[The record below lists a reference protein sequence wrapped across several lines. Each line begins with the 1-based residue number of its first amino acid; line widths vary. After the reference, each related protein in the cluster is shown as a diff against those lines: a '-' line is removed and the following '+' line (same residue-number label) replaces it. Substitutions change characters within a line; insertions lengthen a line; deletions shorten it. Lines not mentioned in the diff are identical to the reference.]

1 MSFLH
6 RAAPSARTR
15 LLGVLGAP
23 VRHSAS
29 PAMHNAALEALGL
42 DWSYLAFEVHPD
54 TLASALRGARDL
66 GVLGLNLTVPHKLL
80 AMPLM
85 DVLDDSAQ
93 TYGAVNTVIY
103 ESQTSSGEWR
113 PVGQLPEI
121 HGPVRMRGANTDA
134 DALLRS
140 LGEDLG
146 IEPRSARIL
155 MLGAGGAARAAALRL
170 ADEGV
175 GELWLVNRTTS
186 KAEELAAEIRLRNP
200 AVEVEIGY
208 PPDTVD
214 ILLNAT
220 SLGMKAGDPL
230 PWDPA
235 RFSLDRAD
243 GVYDMVYRPA
253 ETVLLRTAREAGCR
267 TANGLGMLLYQG
279 AAALELWTGRP
290 VPLDVM
296 HSALLSEVYGASR

>member
-1 MSFLH
+1 MSSLL
-6 RAAPSARTR
+6 RAAPSSRTR
-15 LLGVLGAP
+15 LLGVLGSP

-42 DWSYLAFEVHPD
+42 DWTYLAFEVQPD
-54 TLASALRGARDL
+54 TLASTLRGTRDL

-80 AMPLM
+80 AVPIM
-85 DVLDDSAQ
+85 DVLDDSAR

-103 ESQTSSGEWR
+103 ESQSASGEWM
-113 PVGQLPEI
+113 PVGQLPEVR
-121 HGPVRMRGANTDA
+121 GPVRMRGANTDA

-170 ADEGV
+170 ADEGA
-175 GELWLVNRTTS
+175 GELWLVNRTAS

-200 AVEVEIGY
+200 AVEVQVGY

-214 ILLNAT
+214 IVLNAT
-220 SLGMKAGDPL
+220 SLGMKTGDPL
-230 PWDPA
+230 PWDSA

-253 ETVLLRTAREAGCR
+253 ETVLLRTAREASCK

-279 AAALELWTGRP
+279 AAALELWTGRTVP
-290 VPLDVM
+290 VDVM
-296 HSALLSEVYGASR
+296 RSALLSEVYGSPR

>member
-1 MSFLH
+1 
-6 RAAPSARTR
+6 
-15 LLGVLGAP
+15 
-23 VRHSAS
+23 
-29 PAMHNAALEALGL
+29 MHNAALEVLEL
-42 DWSYLAFEVHPD
+42 DWTYLAFDVHPD
-54 TLASALRGARDL
+54 TLASTLRGARDL

-80 AMPLM
+80 AMSLM

-103 ESQTSSGEWR
+103 ESQTSSGEWM

-121 HGPVRMRGANTDA
+121 RGPVRMRGANTDA

-155 MLGAGGAARAAALRL
+155 LLGAGGAARAAALRL

-175 GELWLVNRTTS
+175 GELWLVNRTTA
-186 KAEELAAEIRLRNP
+186 KAEELATEIRLRNP
-200 AVEVEIGY
+200 AVGVEVGY

-214 ILLNAT
+214 IVLNAT

-243 GVYDMVYRPA
+243 GVFDMVYRPA
-253 ETVLLRTAREAGCR
+253 ETVLLETARRSGCR

-290 VPLDVM
+290 APVDAM
-296 HSALLSEVYGASR
+296 RSALVSEVYGVPR

>member
-1 MSFLH
+1 
-6 RAAPSARTR
+6 
-15 LLGVLGAP
+15 
-23 VRHSAS
+23 
-29 PAMHNAALEALGL
+29 MHNAALEVLEL
-42 DWSYLAFEVHPD
+42 DWTYLAFEVHPD
-54 TLASALRGARDL
+54 TLASTLRGARDL
-66 GVLGLNLTVPHKLL
+66 GVLGLNLTLPHKLL

-85 DVLDDSAQ
+85 DVLDDSAE

-103 ESQTSSGEWR
+103 ESQTSSGEWM

-121 HGPVRMRGANTDA
+121 RGPVRMRGANTDA

-155 MLGAGGAARAAALRL
+155 LLGAGGAARAAALRL

-200 AVEVEIGY
+200 AVGVEVGY
-208 PPDTVD
+208 PSDTVD
-214 ILLNAT
+214 VVLNAT

-253 ETVLLRTAREAGCR
+253 ETVLLETARRSGCR

-290 VPLDVM
+290 APVDAM
-296 HSALLSEVYGASR
+296 RSALVSEVYGAP

>member
-1 MSFLH
+1 
-6 RAAPSARTR
+6 
-15 LLGVLGAP
+15 
-23 VRHSAS
+23 
-29 PAMHNAALEALGL
+29 MHNAALEVLEL
-42 DWSYLAFEVHPD
+42 DWTYLAFDVHPD
-54 TLASALRGARDL
+54 TLASTLRGARDL

-80 AMPLM
+80 AMSLM

-103 ESQTSSGEWR
+103 ESQTSSGEWM

-121 HGPVRMRGANTDA
+121 RGPVRMRGANTDA

-155 MLGAGGAARAAALRL
+155 LLGAGGAARAAALRL

-175 GELWLVNRTTS
+175 GELWLVNRTTA
-186 KAEELAAEIRLRNP
+186 KAEELATEIQLRNP
-200 AVEVEIGY
+200 AVGVEVGY

-214 ILLNAT
+214 IVLNAT

-243 GVYDMVYRPA
+243 GVFDMVYRPA
-253 ETVLLRTAREAGCR
+253 ETVLLETARRSGCR

-290 VPLDVM
+290 APVDAM
-296 HSALLSEVYGASR
+296 RSALVSEVYGVPR